1 MIGAAKMLGCLM
13 ATAKEIEKDLLK
25 KATIGFMLICTEN

>member
-1 MIGAAKMLGCLM
+1 M

-25 KATIGFMLICTEN
+25 KAAIGFIIGATIAIVVFAIY